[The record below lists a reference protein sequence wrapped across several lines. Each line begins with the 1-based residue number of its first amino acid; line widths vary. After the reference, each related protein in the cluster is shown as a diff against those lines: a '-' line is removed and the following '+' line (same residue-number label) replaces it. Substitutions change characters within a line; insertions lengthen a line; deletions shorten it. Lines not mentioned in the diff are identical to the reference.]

1 MNNVLTPRGKIML
14 SLVAFCIV
22 GLMIGAI
29 AYHFH
34 RAELAEQRAQQAH
47 VITQA
52 QAESLTQM
60 QNELRLNKANAEAMM
75 QFMARAQSGGVPA
88 VNHFTVTAPTTQ
100 AAAEQV
106 AQRINDRDPKLPP
119 AALEKTDTTA
129 VKPMTQTADQPYS
142 VGVFKQN
149 NYRGWEDSIGYGRH
163 GGDSYIPIEIQRN
176 FSKDEAASI
185 EYHAGGRES
194 GYEIK
199 YTKMTDKPFILF

>member
-14 SLVAFCIV
+14 SLVAVCIV
-22 GLMIGAI
+22 GLLVGAV

-34 RAELAEQRAQQAH
+34 RADLAEQKASQAH
-47 VITQA
+47 VISQQ
-52 QAESLTQM
+52 QAESLALLQK
-60 QNELRLNKANAEAMM
+60 ELQTNRGNTEAMM
-75 QFMARAQSGGVPA
+75 QLMARAQQGNAPV
-88 VNHFTVTAPTTQ
+88 VNHFTVTAPNTQ

-119 AALEKTDTTA
+119 EALEKTDTTA
-129 VKPMTQTADQPYS
+129 VKPMTKTADQPYD

-149 NYRGWEDSIGYGRH
+149 NYRGWEERIGYGRH
-163 GGDSYIPIEIQRN
+163 GGDSYIPIELQRN

-185 EYHAGGRES
+185 EYHAGGREK
-194 GYEIK
+194 GYELK